1 MVYRLDQRRRI
12 LRIFNRLIIS
22 LVIAFGVLNT
32 GMAFLGQK
40 DISVYFI
47 VDAIAFLV
55 ITLLYTYLNQ
65 RARGALNAVS
75 GVVFAGF
82 LVIVVL
88 KVIEILK

>member
-1 MVYRLDQRRRI
+1 MIYRLDQRRRI

-22 LVIAFGVLNT
+22 LVIAFGVLTT

>member
-1 MVYRLDQRRRI
+1 M
-12 LRIFNRLIIS
+12 RIFNRLILA
-22 LVIAFGVLNT
+22 LVISFGVLNT
-32 GMAFLGQK
+32 VMAFMGQK

-75 GVVFAGF
+75 GVVFTGF

>member
-1 MVYRLDQRRRI
+1 M
-12 LRIFNRLIIS
+12 RIFNRLIIS
-22 LVIAFGVLNT
+22 LAIAFTILNAV
-32 GMAFLGQK
+32 MAFAGQK

-55 ITLLYTYLNQ
+55 ITLLYTYLNP
-65 RARGALNAVS
+65 RSRGALNAVS

>member
-1 MVYRLDQRRRI
+1 MI
-12 LRIFNRLIIS
+12 LRIFNRLVIS
-22 LVIAFGVLNT
+22 VAITFGVLNT
-32 GMAFLGQK
+32 VMAFMGEK
-40 DISVYFI
+40 DISVYFT

-55 ITLLYTYLNQ
+55 ITLLYTYLNP
-65 RARGALNAVS
+65 RAKGGLNAVS

>member
-1 MVYRLDQRRRI
+1 M
-12 LRIFNRLIIS
+12 RIFNRLIIS
-22 LVIAFGVLNT
+22 LVIAFAVLTGV
-32 GMAFLGQK
+32 MAFLGQR

-55 ITLLYTYLNQ
+55 ITLLYTYLNP

-75 GVVFAGF
+75 MVVFAGF
-82 LVIVVL
+82 LLIVVL

>member
-1 MVYRLDQRRRI
+1 M
-12 LRIFNRLIIS
+12 RIFNRLILS
-22 LVIAFGVLNT
+22 LVISFGVLNT
-32 GMAFLGQK
+32 VMAFLGQK

-75 GVVFAGF
+75 GVVFTGF

>member
-1 MVYRLDQRRRI
+1 

-22 LVIAFGVLNT
+22 LVIAFAVLN
-32 GMAFLGQK
+32 GVMAFLGQS

-55 ITLLYTYLNQ
+55 ITLLYTYLNP

-75 GVVFAGF
+75 MVVFAGF
-82 LVIVVL
+82 LLIVVL

>member
-1 MVYRLDQRRRI
+1 MRI
-12 LRIFNRLIIS
+12 YNRLILS
-22 LVIAFGVLNT
+22 LAVAFTVLNAV
-32 GMAFLGQK
+32 MAFAGQK

-55 ITLLYTYLNQ
+55 ITLLYTYLNP

-75 GVVFAGF
+75 SVVFAGF

>member
-1 MVYRLDQRRRI
+1 MIYRLDQRRRI

-22 LVIAFGVLNT
+22 LVIAFGVLTT
-32 GMAFLGQK
+32 GMAFMGQK

-55 ITLLYTYLNQ
+55 ITLLYTYLNP

>member
-1 MVYRLDQRRRI
+1 M
-12 LRIFNRLIIS
+12 RIFNRLIIS
-22 LVIAFGVLNT
+22 LAITFGVLN
-32 GMAFLGQK
+32 GVMAFLGQK

>member
-1 MVYRLDQRRRI
+1 M
-12 LRIFNRLIIS
+12 RIFNRLILS

-32 GMAFLGQK
+32 VMAFLGQK

-55 ITLLYTYLNQ
+55 ITLLYTYLNP

-75 GVVFAGF
+75 EVVFAGF
-82 LVIVVL
+82 LAIVVL

>member
-1 MVYRLDQRRRI
+1 M
-12 LRIFNRLIIS
+12 RIFNRLIIS
-22 LVIAFGVLNT
+22 LVIAFAVLN
-32 GMAFLGQK
+32 GVMAFLGQS

-55 ITLLYTYLNQ
+55 ITLLYTYLNP

-75 GVVFAGF
+75 MVVFAGF
-82 LVIVVL
+82 LLIVML

>member
-1 MVYRLDQRRRI
+1 
-12 LRIFNRLIIS
+12 LRIFNRLILA
-22 LVIAFGVLNT
+22 LVISFGVLNT
-32 GMAFLGQK
+32 VMAFLGQK

-75 GVVFAGF
+75 GVVFTGF

>member
-1 MVYRLDQRRRI
+1 M
-12 LRIFNRLIIS
+12 RIFNRLIIS
-22 LVIAFGVLNT
+22 LVIAFAVLN
-32 GMAFLGQK
+32 GVMAFLGQS

-55 ITLLYTYLNQ
+55 ITLLYTYLNP

-75 GVVFAGF
+75 MVVFAGF
-82 LVIVVL
+82 LLIVVL

>member
-1 MVYRLDQRRRI
+1 M
-12 LRIFNRLIIS
+12 RIFNRLVIT
-22 LVIAFGVLNT
+22 LAIAFGVLNT
-32 GMAFLGQK
+32 VMAFVGQK

-47 VDAIAFLV
+47 VDAIAFLI
-55 ITLLYTYLNQ
+55 ITLLYTYLNP
-65 RARGALNAVS
+65 RAKGGLNAVS

>member
-1 MVYRLDQRRRI
+1 M
-12 LRIFNRLIIS
+12 RIFNRLVIS
-22 LVIAFGVLNT
+22 LAIAFGVLNT
-32 GMAFLGQK
+32 GLAFLGQK

-47 VDAIAFLV
+47 LDALAFLV
-55 ITLLYTYLNQ
+55 ITLLYTYLNP
-65 RARGALNAVS
+65 RARGGLTAVS

>member
-1 MVYRLDQRRRI
+1 MIYRLDQRRRI

-22 LVIAFGVLNT
+22 LVIAFGVLTT

-55 ITLLYTYLNQ
+55 ITLLYTYLNP

>member
-1 MVYRLDQRRRI
+1 
-12 LRIFNRLIIS
+12 LRIFDRLILS
-22 LVIAFGVLNT
+22 LVISFGVLNT
-32 GMAFLGQK
+32 VMAFLGQK

-75 GVVFAGF
+75 GVVFTGF

>member
-1 MVYRLDQRRRI
+1 

-22 LVIAFGVLNT
+22 LVIAFGVLNS
-32 GMAFLGQK
+32 GMALMGQN

-47 VDAIAFLV
+47 VDAIAFLI
-55 ITLLYTYLNQ
+55 ITLLYTYLNP

-75 GVVFAGF
+75 VVVFAGF
-82 LVIVVL
+82 LVIVAM